1 MLNANHDAA
10 DTNQHEL
17 HCSRK
22 IRNPDVNIFLIFV
35 FQSSFALGIFIAIA
49 IEGRGGGCSGG
60 KGRNLVGLI
69 IRKSG
74 SDYR

>member
-10 DTNQHEL
+10 DANQHEL

-22 IRNPDVNIFLIFV
+22 IRKPDVNIFLIFV

-49 IEGRGGGCSGG
+49 IEQGRGGCSGG
-60 KGRNLVGLI
+60 AEIPLGCYNPQVWE
-69 IRKSG
+69 
-74 SDYR
+74 

>member
-10 DTNQHEL
+10 DANQHEL

-49 IEGRGGGCSGG
+49 IEQGRGGGVVEVRVEIPLGCYNPQVW
-60 KGRNLVGLI
+60 K
-69 IRKSG
+69 
-74 SDYR
+74 